1 MCSIFGVLD
10 IKTDAG
16 ELRKKSAR
24 IIPSNAPPRSGL
36 VRRLCQ

>member
-16 ELRKKSAR
+16 ELRKKSTRTVPPDA
-24 IIPSNAPPRSGL
+24 PSRPGL
-36 VRRLCQ
+36 VRRLRQ